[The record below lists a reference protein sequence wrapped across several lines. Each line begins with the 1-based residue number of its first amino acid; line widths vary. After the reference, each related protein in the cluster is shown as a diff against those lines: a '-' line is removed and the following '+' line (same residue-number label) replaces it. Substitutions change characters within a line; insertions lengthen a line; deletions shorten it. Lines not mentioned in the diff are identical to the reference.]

1 MDNSQTPAEQHQ
13 SESPEGSPPNY
24 DNNKPYHS
32 KRPHKKSRTGCRNC
46 KARKVKCDEAR
57 PVCRSC
63 RLRKA
68 DCVYPTPAASTA
80 HSSNS
85 SITNSPQ
92 RPPEPL
98 SAPRN
103 APSPDVV
110 SLSSGDEPME
120 EVGPL
125 TVSPAFRHG
134 QMDVTDMKLL
144 WFYTSST
151 STSFSVDQGPSNPI
165 NEVLRN
171 RMVQVA
177 FENPFLMDSLFG
189 LASLHMQSLQLS
201 HDPARA
207 LTYRARSF
215 EGYRLAVEKAQP
227 ETFPALLAN
236 SLLLTALSSQNFR
249 DEDGKKLY
257 LIDWMIVWR
266 GIGLVIDLMGVE
278 KLIDSGLYCLFNRPS
293 VDVEQAT
300 NHIPACLV
308 SMLNSIEPSDP
319 DFLNVETYYET
330 LQFLGSLYQNLHDG
344 FGPIMMLRIIT
355 WFTFVP
361 RNFVQLARELRPR
374 ALIILA
380 YYAAFLKFPSDVWW
394 IKNVGNRSLRD
405 LCEHIG
411 PEWQQYLLV
420 PHMARLVEGELELGR
435 VLFEDPN
442 WSPQKPNSL
451 RLDPTAS
458 VTLVDEKGRRV
469 EWIPAEKKLVLMDSR
484 GQVIT
489 KGEAIEKWRTDMNSN
504 LTFDP

>member
-1 MDNSQTPAEQHQ
+1 MDTSQTSSEHPQ

-80 HSSNS
+80 PSSNS

-98 SAPRN
+98 SAPQN

-110 SLSSGDEPME
+110 SISSGDEPME

-125 TVSPAFRHG
+125 TVSPVFRHG

-151 STSFSVDQGPSNPI
+151 CTSFSVDQGPANPI

-177 FENPFLMDSLFG
+177 FDNPFLMDSLFG
-189 LASLHMQSLQLS
+189 LASLHMQSLELS

-278 KLIDSGLYCLFNRPS
+278 KL
-293 VDVEQAT
+293 
-300 NHIPACLV
+300 
-308 SMLNSIEPSDP
+308 
-319 DFLNVETYYET
+319 
-330 LQFLGSLYQNLHDG
+330 
-344 FGPIMMLRIIT
+344 
-355 WFTFVP
+355 
-361 RNFVQLARELRPR
+361 
-374 ALIILA
+374 
-380 YYAAFLKFPSDVWW
+380 
-394 IKNVGNRSLRD
+394 
-405 LCEHIG
+405 
-411 PEWQQYLLV
+411 
-420 PHMARLVEGELELGR
+420 
-435 VLFEDPN
+435 
-442 WSPQKPNSL
+442 
-451 RLDPTAS
+451 
-458 VTLVDEKGRRV
+458 
-469 EWIPAEKKLVLMDSR
+469 
-484 GQVIT
+484 
-489 KGEAIEKWRTDMNSN
+489 
-504 LTFDP
+504 